1 MEIRSK
7 NECVVIWSVCYL
19 DEHDFKNTAIY
30 SFKPKRKVFV

>member
-7 NECVVIWSVCYL
+7 NESVVIWSVCHL
-19 DEHDFKNTAIY
+19 DEYDFKNTAIY

>member
-7 NECVVIWSVCYL
+7 NECVVKWSVCHL
-19 DEHDFKNTAIY
+19 DEYNLKNTAIY